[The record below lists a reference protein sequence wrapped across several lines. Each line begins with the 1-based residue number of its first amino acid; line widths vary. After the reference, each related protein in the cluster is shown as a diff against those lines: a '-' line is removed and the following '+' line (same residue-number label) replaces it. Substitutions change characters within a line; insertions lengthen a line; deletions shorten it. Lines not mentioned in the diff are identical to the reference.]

1 MATRRGSWLVIEFLI
16 GSLTHMPI
24 AHVGVG
30 SSCRVFVLVLVH
42 FAWSTFHAWVFVGMI
57 VVVIR
62 PSHSCILNLILCL
75 GLYDLACLGV

>member
-1 MATRRGSWLVIEFLI
+1 M
-16 GSLTHMPI
+16 
-24 AHVGVG
+24 
-30 SSCRVFVLVLVH
+30 SCVLVH

-62 PSHSCILNLILCL
+62 PFHSCILNLILCL